1 MKTSDL
7 ILSILI
13 ILIFIGLYI
22 FNVLGIGLKNIQ
34 DNWPMYRCN
43 PLVMPFAGL
52 FNQDVT
58 SNFTYCIQNMQ
69 GSYMDELLKP
79 IHYSQSVIG
88 ESGNLITDAIQDIRA
103 FFDKIRDFI
112 KEIIS
117 TIMAVFLNLLID
129 IQKIIISIKDLF
141 SKLVG
146 VAVTFAH
153 VIGGSGKFSS
163 SVWEGPPGE
172 TLRAVG
178 SVGSV
183 GSSVCF
189 HPDTLVKKYNNKVVK
204 MKNLKL
210 GDKLKN
216 GQIVKGKMYLHNLDE
231 SNNFIENLYS
241 ISDGE
246 KNEPIIVSGSHL
258 IFDKKIN
265 NFIYVKEYEGA
276 TITNNNLETLFCLIT
291 SDHTIPLGNYIF
303 HDWEDNNETV
313 SKNI

>member
-1 MKTSDL
+1 MKTSDF

-34 DNWPMYRCN
+34 DNWSIYRCN

-112 KEIIS
+112 TEIIS

-153 VIGGSGKFSS
+153 VIGGSGNFSS

-178 SVGSV
+178 
-183 GSSVCF
+183 SVCF

-241 ISDGE
+241 ISNGE

-265 NFIYVKEYEGA
+265 NFIYVKDYEAA